1 MCIFHEFIDTFYYI
15 IDNAARKDYTYR
27 IKVYLRDDR
36 SGWQQGLPAGLQ
48 MSGLRTRQIKVQG
61 TANRRQMA
69 DMHRSETVC
78 RDKDRKEIVRYFF
91 TVLQCKRD
99 FIMNKILIVEA
110 DFKLAERL
118 CRALTDN
125 ETHAFSCG
133 TLEAASALLESEQYQ
148 QIIIDT
154 ELPDGDGYDL
164 IYDLGMGIY
173 ESNDVPVIL
182 VASNDRKPDMTELSE
197 QGVADCITKPF
208 NVSVLKAKVWTQF
221 KRGKRNF
228 SFRAITR
235 FEAIGAG
242 SRRSIIGEHV
252 VAIDDYLFN
261 FDTGEYSVAGKSA
274 AQPPGTV
281 PVAQSGRE

>member
-148 QIIIDT
+148 RSSLT
-154 ELPDGDGYDL
+154 
-164 IYDLGMGIY
+164 
-173 ESNDVPVIL
+173 
-182 VASNDRKPDMTELSE
+182 
-197 QGVADCITKPF
+197 
-208 NVSVLKAKVWTQF
+208 
-221 KRGKRNF
+221 RNF
-228 SFRAITR
+228 LTATAMTSYTIW
-235 FEAIGAG
+235 GWG
-242 SRRSIIGEHV
+242 STSRTMCRSS
-252 VAIDDYLFN
+252 LSPQM
-261 FDTGEYSVAGKSA
+261 TGN
-274 AQPPGTV
+274 PI
-281 PVAQSGRE
+281 

>member
-1 MCIFHEFIDTFYYI
+1 
-15 IDNAARKDYTYR
+15 
-27 IKVYLRDDR
+27 
-36 SGWQQGLPAGLQ
+36 
-48 MSGLRTRQIKVQG
+48 
-61 TANRRQMA
+61 
-69 DMHRSETVC
+69 MHRCETVC
-78 RDKDRKEIVRYFF
+78 RDKDRKEIARYFF

-182 VASNDRKPDMTELSE
+182 VASNDQKPDMTELSE
-197 QGVADCITKPF
+197 QGLQT
-208 NVSVLKAKVWTQF
+208 VS
-221 KRGKRNF
+221 RNR
-228 SFRAITR
+228 STCLSSRRRSGHSSNAASAISVFAR
-235 FEAIGAG
+235 SAG
-242 SRRSIIGEHV
+242 SRRS
-252 VAIDDYLFN
+252 AQAA
-261 FDTGEYSVAGKSA
+261 AGASSASMLWRSMTICSILTPGNTAWREKSE

-281 PVAQSGRE
+281 PAAQSGRE